1 MLKVAK
7 EKREVA
13 GGGGPGLLSIP
24 PILRRILFIKE
35 NMRSHDKKINL
46 GEKERRCTLF
56 GLRTMNRVRQNKE

>member
-24 PILRRILFIKE
+24 PILRRILFITE
-35 NMRSHDKKINL
+35 NIRSHDKKVNL
-46 GEKERRCTLF
+46 GEKDRRCTLF
-56 GLRTMNRVRQNKE
+56 VLRTMNRVRQNKE